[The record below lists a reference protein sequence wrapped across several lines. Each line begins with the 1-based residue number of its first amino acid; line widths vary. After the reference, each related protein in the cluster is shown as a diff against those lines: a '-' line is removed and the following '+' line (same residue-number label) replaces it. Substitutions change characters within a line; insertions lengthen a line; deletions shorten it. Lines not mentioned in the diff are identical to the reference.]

1 MSTKVLTRII
11 VGITIVVIVIII
23 YIFRSTALQNDNRE
37 VKVDSL
43 PVQENKTTTVSES
56 VMTTDRLGKIENTI
70 SKLEDN
76 VKDQEST
83 IKELSE
89 KIASSSAES
98 VDIANKRILATIQTK
113 GSTFS
118 TASTAYTPMGIFVNI
133 NCPVSCILWI
143 NFYASSKNDSAN
155 NVNTYG
161 VFLNG
166 QDQSTYS
173 QATLPVASGSA
184 PISLNTAL
192 TVNAGTHTVEIQA
205 KTSGGTLRSDVS
217 FLQVMAIEQ

>member
-1 MSTKVLTRII
+1 M
-11 VGITIVVIVIII
+11 TIVAILVII
-23 YIFRSTALQNDNRE
+23 YIFQSTARQSDDHE
-37 VKVDSL
+37 VEPDLTPIKETETTK
-43 PVQENKTTTVSES
+43 ENENSMS
-56 VMTTDRLGKIENTI
+56 TDRLGKIEDTI
-70 SKLEDN
+70 SKLEDD

-83 IKELSE
+83 IDDLSE
-89 KIASSSAES
+89 KIATSSAES
-98 VDIANKRILATIQTK
+98 TDVTNKKILATTQAK

-118 TASTAYTPMGIFVNI
+118 TTSTAYSPMSMFVNI
-133 NCPVSCILWI
+133 TCPVRCTLWI
-143 NFYASSKNDSAN
+143 NFYSSSKNDSAN

-184 PISLNTAL
+184 PISLNTAIS
-192 TVNAGTHTVEIQA
+192 VGVGTHTVEIQA

>member
-11 VGITIVVIVIII
+11 IGATVLFLIVII
-23 YIFRSTALQNDNRE
+23 YIFQTNYRQNKNQE
-37 VKVDSL
+37 VSSNPTPIKETETTK
-43 PVQENKTTTVSES
+43 ENENSMS
-56 VMTTDRLGKIENTI
+56 TDRLSKIEDTI

-76 VKDQEST
+76 IKDQEST
-83 IKELSE
+83 IDDLSE
-89 KIASSSAES
+89 KIATSSAES
-98 VDIANKRILATIQTK
+98 TDVTNKKILATTQTK

-118 TASTAYTPMGIFVNI
+118 TTSTAYTPMNMFINI
-133 NCPVSCILWI
+133 TCPVRCTLWI
-143 NFYASSKNDSAN
+143 NFYSSSKNDSAN

-184 PISLNTAL
+184 PISLNTAIS
-192 TVNAGTHTVEIQA
+192 VGAGTHTVEIQA

>member
-11 VGITIVVIVIII
+11 VGSVIVVLFIII
-23 YIFRSTALQNDNRE
+23 YIFQSTALRNNNRE

-43 PVQENKTTTVSES
+43 PVQESKTTGASES
-56 VMTTDRLGKIENTI
+56 VMTTDRLGKIEDTI
-70 SKLEDN
+70 SKLEDY

-83 IKELSE
+83 IDDLSE
-89 KIASSSAES
+89 KIATSSADS
-98 VDIANKRILATIQTK
+98 TDVTNKKILATTQTK

-118 TASTAYTPMGIFVNI
+118 TTATAYTPMGSFVNI
-133 NCPVSCILWI
+133 NCPVRCTLWI
-143 NFYASSKNDSAN
+143 NFYSSSKNDTAN

-173 QATLPVASGSA
+173 QATFPVASGSA
-184 PISLNTAL
+184 PISLNTAIS
-192 TVNAGTHTVEIQA
+192 VSAGTHTVEIQA

-217 FLQVMAIEQ
+217 FLQVMAIEE